1 MRIVVHFQIE
11 YRFLPGKGDGLCGA
25 LILARRLRFVF
36 VLSDF
41 LVLRGVDYTV
51 NK

>member
-1 MRIVVHFQIE
+1 MRIVGRFHIE
-11 YRFLPGKGDGLCGA
+11 YRFLPGKGDGFRSA
-25 LILARRLRFVF
+25 LMLARRLRFVF
-36 VLSDF
+36 VLSEF